1 MQRKQF
7 LGRLYCRRRGGAD
20 VDFKAFNGRVFGFVE
35 IEKPA
40 GAASETHS
48 QHTQVYC
55 VYKVFGFKRFAPE
68 SSSKTARQQEKKR
81 QKK

>member
-20 VDFKAFNGRVFGFVE
+20 VDFKAFNGRVSGLVE

-40 GAASETHS
+40 VRHSHTLTHRHKFIVCTKCLGLRDLPPS
-48 QHTQVYC
+48 RA
-55 VYKVFGFKRFAPE
+55 KEAKL
-68 SSSKTARQQEKKR
+68 
-81 QKK
+81 

>member
-20 VDFKAFNGRVFGFVE
+20 VDFKAFNGRVSGFVE

-40 GAASETHS
+40 VRHSHTHKNAHKFIVCTKCLGLRDLPLS
-48 QHTQVYC
+48 
-55 VYKVFGFKRFAPE
+55 R
-68 SSSKTARQQEKKR
+68 AREEAKL
-81 QKK
+81 

>member
-20 VDFKAFNGRVFGFVE
+20 VDFKAFNGRVSGFVE

-40 GAASETHS
+40 VRHSHTHTRKFIVCTKCLGLRDLPPS
-48 QHTQVYC
+48 RA
-55 VYKVFGFKRFAPE
+55 KEAKL
-68 SSSKTARQQEKKR
+68 
-81 QKK
+81 

>member
-20 VDFKAFNGRVFGFVE
+20 VDFKAFNGRVSGFVE

-40 GAASETHS
+40 VRHT
-48 QHTQVYC
+48 HTQVYC

-68 SSSKTARQQEKKR
+68 SSKRSKALKGCG
-81 QKK
+81 